1 MNSFPNTHTDN
12 IHTHTYTFI
21 FSSSSILFSPPAGDG
36 FQVLSPPLYV
46 VCMYVCVFIYFTS
59 EYRKVFSSNVAF
71 VAPWII
77 VTSVICWSP
86 SLTLNCIW
94 CVILVVLSIFYLSLT
109 LNCIWCVILVVLS
122 IFYLSLFLNCIWCV
136 ILFFLSIFYLSLF
149 LNCIWCVILFF
160 LFIFYYHSF
169 SIVSDVLYC
178 SIVAS
183 FSLPLY
189 FSSFSLCV
197 FVISFYFISL
207 FISHLL
213 IFFKYGPFPAS
224 FSCIVVPFP
233 FKWKLQFQFDQ

>member
-1 MNSFPNTHTDN
+1 
-12 IHTHTYTFI
+12 
-21 FSSSSILFSPPAGDG
+21 
-36 FQVLSPPLYV
+36 
-46 VCMYVCVFIYFTS
+46 MYVCVFIYFTS

-109 LNCIWCVILVVLS
+109 LNCIWCVILVV
-122 IFYLSLFLNCIWCV
+122 
-136 ILFFLSIFYLSLF
+136 LSIFYLSLF